1 MKNDNNIKRIKL
13 INNMKKEI
21 NKYDNELK
29 SEWNDFWWRERSKK
43 DIN

>member
-1 MKNDNNIKRIKL
+1 MKNDNNIERIIKL

-29 SEWNDFWWRERSKK
+29 SE
-43 DIN
+43 